1 MPDSSQREV
10 EQISLHYNPGWFTD
24 PAPDF
29 RSILKDDDLRVIAAQ
44 QIDLKISAID
54 RQVALRQGEL
64 NDLATER
71 KMLANVKTMIARR

>member
-10 EQISLHYNPGWFTD
+10 EHMSLHYNPGWFTD

-29 RSILKDDDLRVIAAQ
+29 RSILKEDDLRVIAAQ
-44 QIDLKISAID
+44 QIDLTISAID

-71 KMLANVKTMIARR
+71 KMLANLKTMIARR

>member
-1 MPDSSQREV
+1 M
-10 EQISLHYNPGWFTD
+10 SLHYNPGWFTD

-29 RSILKDDDLRVIAAQ
+29 RSILKEDDLRVIAAQ
-44 QIDLKISAID
+44 QIDLTISAID

-71 KMLANVKTMIARR
+71 KMLANLKTMIARR